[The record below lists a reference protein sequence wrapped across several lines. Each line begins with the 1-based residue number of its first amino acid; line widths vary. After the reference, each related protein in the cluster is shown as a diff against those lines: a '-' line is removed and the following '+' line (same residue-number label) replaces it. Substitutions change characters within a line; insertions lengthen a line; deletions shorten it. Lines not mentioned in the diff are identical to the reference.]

1 MIPEAAVAMLACAR
15 IGAAKVGNKNRLGL
29 SFTEASKRQISESL
43 RGKTLSAETRAKL
56 SAARKGVPKS
66 PEWCEKMRAI
76 HKGRVISTEQRAQ
89 ISALKS
95 QVVTDRAALDAARA
109 ELELWKDPDYVK
121 SQARER
127 LHFVLPGE
135 RQYIVTGTKDDP
147 TLPDTTKV
155 VSQLPEGAPWYTKL
169 IASVTES
176 GL

>member
-1 MIPEAAVAMLACAR
+1 MR
-15 IGAAKVGNKNRLGL
+15 RRRRSYSSNRR
-29 SFTEASKRQISESL
+29 SSSRRT
-43 RGKTLSAETRAKL
+43 RGKARPLALIAIIFIFTLTLAPPIKNYFT
-56 SAARKGVPKS
+56 
-66 PEWCEKMRAI
+66 
-76 HKGRVISTEQRAQ
+76 QRAQ

-95 QVVTDRAALDAARA
+95 QVATDRTAL
-109 ELELWKDPDYVK
+109 E
-121 SQARER
+121 QARER

-155 VSQLPEGAPWYTKL
+155 VSQLPQGAPWYTKL

>member
-1 MIPEAAVAMLACAR
+1 MRRGRRSYSSRPPSRRLSSNRRKSRANARPLALIA
-15 IGAAKVGNKNRLGL
+15 IIFIFTLTLAPPIKNY
-29 SFTEASKRQISESL
+29 FT
-43 RGKTLSAETRAKL
+43 
-56 SAARKGVPKS
+56 
-66 PEWCEKMRAI
+66 
-76 HKGRVISTEQRAQ
+76 QRAQ

-135 RQYIVTGTKDDP
+135 RQYIVTGTKEDP
-147 TLPDTTKV
+147 TQLDTTKV
-155 VSQLPEGAPWYTKL
+155 ASLLPEGAPWYTRL